1 MSIHPQLMDVKKL
14 LKKNFALYPK
24 GQAEEGQAEEGQTEE
39 GQAKPQILIYH
50 THSQEAFSDSGEG
63 ENIVEVGTYL
73 AWLLKEKGFSVY
85 HDRSVYDVREGKLD
99 RNRAYTYALEG
110 ITKILEENPDRK
122 SVV

>member
-1 MSIHPQLMDVKKL
+1 MDVKKL

-24 GQAEEGQAEEGQTEE
+24 GQAEAGQTEE

-85 HDRSVYDVREGKLD
+85 HDRSVYDVQIGRASCRE
-99 RNRAYTYALEG
+99 R
-110 ITKILEENPDRK
+110 
-122 SVV
+122 V